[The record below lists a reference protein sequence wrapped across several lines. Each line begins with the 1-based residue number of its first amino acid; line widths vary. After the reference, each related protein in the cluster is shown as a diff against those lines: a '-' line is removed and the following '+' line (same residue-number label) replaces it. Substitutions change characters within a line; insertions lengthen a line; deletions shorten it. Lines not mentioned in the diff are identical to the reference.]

1 MRGRATS
8 TYRINIKW
16 RNLREKW
23 SKIQHFI
30 IDFIPSRRCSLPAA
44 QSIAC
49 ATASLNEFQPL
60 RLAMYNMRSA
70 ARAAAA
76 SCHRAEFADVQNGC
90 VVATTDFHGFVK
102 IFRRRW
108 DRMRSTKIE
117 SWICLPWCL
126 AVKLLW
132 DPKSLLLTGHFHCSE
147 FKSIF
152 GGECRL
158 GRHPGSQDW
167 AQTVLLGAGH
177 VPNELWWW
185 NNCFHGKR
193 RFYIHLL

>member
-1 MRGRATS
+1 MIQNPTLYYWLHS
-8 TYRINIKW
+8 IKT
-16 RNLREKW
+16 LLV
-23 SKIQHFI
+23 S
-30 IDFIPSRRCSLPAA
+30 
-44 QSIAC
+44 
-49 ATASLNEFQPL
+49 
-60 RLAMYNMRSA
+60 RSA
-70 ARAAAA
+70 KHCLCNGKSERVPATEAGYVQHAERSKGGCCQLP
-76 SCHRAEFADVQNGC
+76 SCRICRCAKRLC
-90 VVATTDFHGFVK
+90 CCTTDFHGFVK

-177 VPNELWWW
+177 VPNELWSW

>member
-8 TYRINIKW
+8 TYRININDEICE
-16 RNLREKW
+16 RNDQNSNTLLLTSFHQDAARFPQRKALPVQRQVW
-23 SKIQHFI
+23 TSSSHWGWLCTTRGAQQG
-30 IDFIPSRRCSLPAA
+30 RLLPAA
-44 QSIAC
+44 IVQMC
-49 ATASLNEFQPL
+49 KTVVLLQPQIFTD
-60 RLAMYNMRSA
+60 SWK
-70 ARAAAA
+70 
-76 SCHRAEFADVQNGC
+76 SSDVDE
-90 VVATTDFHGFVK
+90 TE
-102 IFRRRW
+102 W
-108 DRMRSTKIE
+108 DLQKSR

-177 VPNELWWW
+177 VPNELWSW